1 MRTETSEW
9 VNGKL
14 ANLKSKL
21 RDDPA
26 MPAMVLCTIRSI
38 LHEIKHGR
46 REDRIE
52 LAATAAECL
61 AFLPDGYWDALPAN
75 FR

>member
-1 MRTETSEW
+1 MRAETREW
-9 VNGKL
+9 ANDKI
-14 ANLKSKL
+14 ANLKSKF
-21 RDDPA
+21 RDDPV

-38 LHEIKHGR
+38 LREIASGR

-75 FR
+75 FD